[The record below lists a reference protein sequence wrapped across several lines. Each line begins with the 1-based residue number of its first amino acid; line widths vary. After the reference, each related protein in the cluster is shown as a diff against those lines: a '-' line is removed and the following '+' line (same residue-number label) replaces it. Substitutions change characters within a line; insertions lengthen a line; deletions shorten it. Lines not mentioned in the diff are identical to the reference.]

1 VATSTNNQGRS
12 TFGTFASFT
21 SVAAFLIAVIAI
33 IVVNDNTTSV
43 TSTKT
48 EPVAVSMSE
57 FKFTP
62 STITVP
68 VGGSLQITNDGTMAH
83 NLAIEGGPETT
94 DVNPGVSR
102 SLDLSS
108 LPAGTYAFSCTIPGH
123 ADSGMRGALIISTSG
138 AAGETSTATDHS
150 AHSETTDWAAMDQ
163 AMKDG
168 ADDYVKAVVA
178 SIEAGNPSGVAT
190 QGRGNQK
197 LVPTI
202 LPDGT
207 KQFAL
212 DASIIDWEVEP
223 GRTVQAWA
231 YNGQVPSPWIRV
243 EPNDHVRVVLTN
255 NLPAGTDIHF
265 HGITTPFT
273 QDGLAPITQ
282 PMVMPGETYT
292 YEFYAPAEPELG
304 MYHPHNHGQVA
315 VVNGMFGVFQVGDV
329 GLPRGQ
335 TINGVTVPANLEVA
349 QELPMVLNDAG
360 TIGLTLNGKAF
371 PATDPV
377 VSKVGDWTLVHY
389 YNEGLQAHPMH
400 LHHMPQLVVAKDGF
414 PLEQPY
420 FADTV
425 NIAPGERYSVLVQSR
440 AQDVNIDA
448 TDRTTVLGPGIWA
461 YHCHIL
467 THAEGDR
474 GLQGMVT
481 AWVVAP

>member
-1 VATSTNNQGRS
+1 MFSM
-12 TFGTFASFT
+12 FASFT
-21 SVAAFLIAVIAI
+21 SIAAFLVAVIAI
-33 IVVNDNTTSV
+33 IVVNDNTTTTA
-43 TSTKT
+43 TSSSG
-48 EPVAVSMSE
+48 PVPVSMTE
-57 FKFTP
+57 FAFSP
-62 STITVP
+62 STVTVP
-68 VGGSLQITNDGTMAH
+68 VGGSLQVTNDGSMAH
-83 NLAIEGGPETT
+83 NLAIEGGPSTPDIAAGQSQT
-94 DVNPGVSR
+94 
-102 SLDLSS
+102 LDLSS
-108 LPAGTYAFSCTIPGH
+108 LSAGTYTFSCTIPGH
-123 ADSGMRGALIISTSG
+123 ADSGMTGTITISASG
-138 AAGETSTATDHS
+138 ASGDAATADHS
-150 AHSETTDWAAMDQ
+150 AHGADTDWAELDRAMI
-163 AMKDG
+163 DG
-168 ADDYVKAVVA
+168 ADAYVKAVVA
-178 SIEAGNPSGVAT
+178 SIEAGSPSGVAT

-207 KQFAL
+207 KEFTL
-212 DASIIDWEVEP
+212 EASIIDWEVEP
-223 GRTVQAWA
+223 GKFVQAWA

-243 EPNDHVRVVLTN
+243 EPDDRVRVVLTN

-265 HGITTPFT
+265 HGVTTPFT
-273 QDGLAPITQ
+273 QDGVAPITQ
-282 PMVMPGETYT
+282 PMIMPGETYT
-292 YEFYAPAEPELG
+292 YEFFAPSEPELG

-329 GLPRGQ
+329 QLPRGR
-335 TINGVTVPANLEVA
+335 TINGVTIPADLQVD

-377 VSKVGDWTLVHY
+377 VTTVGQWTLVHY

-425 NIAPGERYSVLVQSR
+425 NVAPGERYSVLVQSR
-440 AQDVNIDA
+440 PQDVSIDPL
-448 TDRTTVLGPGIWA
+448 DRSTVLGPGIWA

-467 THAEGDR
+467 THAEGDK

>member
-1 VATSTNNQGRS
+1 VPTSNNQSRS
-12 TFGTFASFT
+12 SLGVFASFT
-21 SVAAFLIAVIAI
+21 SIAAFLFAVIAI
-33 IVVNDNTTSV
+33 IVVNDNTTNV
-43 TSTKT
+43 ASTAS
-48 EPVAVSMSE
+48 EPVAIAMSE

-62 STITVP
+62 SSVTVP

-83 NLAIEGGPETT
+83 NLAIEGGPATT
-94 DVNPGVSR
+94 DVAPGGSR
-102 SLDLSS
+102 TLDLSS
-108 LPAGTYAFSCTIPGH
+108 LPAGTYAFICTIAGH
-123 ADSGMRGALIISTSG
+123 ADSGMKGTLTISTSG
-138 AAGETSTATDHS
+138 TATSDSASTDHGEHG
-150 AHSETTDWAAMDQ
+150 ADTDWAALDQ
-163 AMKDG
+163 AMIENTD
-168 ADDYVKAVVA
+168 AYVDAVVA

-190 QGRGNQK
+190 EGRGNQK
-197 LVPTI
+197 LAPTI

-207 KQFAL
+207 KEFTL
-212 DASIIDWEVEP
+212 EASVIDWEVEP
-223 GRTVQAWA
+223 GKVVQAWA

-243 EPNDHVRVVLTN
+243 EPDDHVRVVLTN

-273 QDGLAPITQ
+273 QDGVAPITH
-282 PMVMPGETYT
+282 PMIMPGETYT

-329 GLPRGQ
+329 GLPRGE
-335 TINGVTVPANLEVA
+335 TINGVTVPVDLQVD

-377 VSKVGDWTLVHY
+377 VSKVGQWTLVHY

-440 AQDVNIDA
+440 PQDVNIDP

-467 THAEGDR
+467 THAEGDK